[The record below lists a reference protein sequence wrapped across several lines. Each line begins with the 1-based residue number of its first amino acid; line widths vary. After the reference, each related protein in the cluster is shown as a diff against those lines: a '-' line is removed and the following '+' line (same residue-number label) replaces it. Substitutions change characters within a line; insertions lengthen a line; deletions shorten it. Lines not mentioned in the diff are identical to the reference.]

1 MKNIFLFFNVKC
13 LMFNVRWLMVLGL
26 SFIIFHLSFSS
37 VAAQSWSSKAA
48 KSVFTLKT
56 FGADGHLMGSAN
68 GFFISEEGDAVS
80 SFTPFIGAVRAVV
93 IDASGKELPV
103 EHMLGANEMYDVA
116 KFRVTGKKL
125 QPLQVVSGGMPLL
138 SEGVG
143 GTPVWLLPYS
153 VSKPAA
159 VSGQIAKAETFQ
171 ESYAYYTV
179 RMQMPENTVG
189 CPLLNANGEVLGIMQ
204 QPARQGDTLS
214 YAISA
219 AFVADMKITGLSL
232 NDASL
237 RKTGIPMAMPDGK
250 EDALLMMYMAGSTLD
265 SLRYQHV
272 VDDFIA
278 KFPKEEEGYINRAQ
292 LAFNGNRFADAARDM
307 EKAISVS
314 SPKDNAHYAYARM
327 IYQKELFKSSIPFE
341 EWSLDKAVEEANEAI
356 QALAT
361 PVTDPQSPANVYRHL
376 LGQIYFAQKKY
387 DEALAVFD
395 ELSTT
400 DIRSAEIYYEAARC
414 HELKGDTAQMLA
426 KLDSAVN
433 MYSKPYLKEAAPYL
447 WARALARMNAGKHR
461 LAVQDMNEYEKLI
474 ATGLSAEFYYIR
486 EQAELSGKQFQQ
498 ALNDITKAT
507 QLAPADPDYFTEK
520 ASVETRVG
528 MYDEAIASARECIRL
543 APDSPNGYLLLGVA
557 LCQKGDKTEGLPQLQ
572 KAKEL
577 GSSQADALI
586 NKFR

>member
-1 MKNIFLFFNVKC
+1 
-13 LMFNVRWLMVLGL
+13 MVLGL

-56 FGADGHLMGSAN
+56 FGADGHLTGSAI

-159 VSGQIAKAETFQ
+159 VSGQIVKAETFQ

-237 RKTGIPMAMPDGK
+237 RKTGIPMAMLDGK

-387 DEALAVFD
+387 DDALAVFD
-395 ELSTT
+395 ELSTS
-400 DIRSAEIYYEAARC
+400 DILSAEIYYEAARC

-507 QLAPADPDYFTEK
+507 QLAPADPDYFAEK

-557 LCQKGDKTEGLPQLQ
+557 LCQKGNKTEGLPQLQ

>member
-1 MKNIFLFFNVKC
+1 MIKNMTIGIKNGKW
-13 LMFNVRWLMVLGL
+13 MMMVLGL

-56 FGADGHLMGSAN
+56 FGADGHLTGSAI

-361 PVTDPQSPANVYRHL
+361 PVTDPPVSRKRLSSSVGRDL
-376 LGQIYFAQKKY
+376 LCP
-387 DEALAVFD
+387 EEV
-395 ELSTT
+395 
-400 DIRSAEIYYEAARC
+400 
-414 HELKGDTAQMLA
+414 
-426 KLDSAVN
+426 
-433 MYSKPYLKEAAPYL
+433 
-447 WARALARMNAGKHR
+447 
-461 LAVQDMNEYEKLI
+461 
-474 ATGLSAEFYYIR
+474 
-486 EQAELSGKQFQQ
+486 
-498 ALNDITKAT
+498 
-507 QLAPADPDYFTEK
+507 
-520 ASVETRVG
+520 
-528 MYDEAIASARECIRL
+528 
-543 APDSPNGYLLLGVA
+543 
-557 LCQKGDKTEGLPQLQ
+557 
-572 KAKEL
+572 
-577 GSSQADALI
+577 
-586 NKFR
+586 

>member
-341 EWSLDKAVEEANEAI
+341 EWSLDKAVEEAKKSWDKSTLPRRSMMRRWLYSTSFPRPTSA
-356 QALAT
+356 AL
-361 PVTDPQSPANVYRHL
+361 R
-376 LGQIYFAQKKY
+376 
-387 DEALAVFD
+387 
-395 ELSTT
+395 STT
-400 DIRSAEIYYEAARC
+400 R
-414 HELKGDTAQMLA
+414 QP
-426 KLDSAVN
+426 AV
-433 MYSKPYLKEAAPYL
+433 
-447 WARALARMNAGKHR
+447 MN
-461 LAVQDMNEYEKLI
+461 
-474 ATGLSAEFYYIR
+474 
-486 EQAELSGKQFQQ
+486 
-498 ALNDITKAT
+498 
-507 QLAPADPDYFTEK
+507 
-520 ASVETRVG
+520 
-528 MYDEAIASARECIRL
+528 
-543 APDSPNGYLLLGVA
+543 
-557 LCQKGDKTEGLPQLQ
+557 
-572 KAKEL
+572 
-577 GSSQADALI
+577 
-586 NKFR
+586 